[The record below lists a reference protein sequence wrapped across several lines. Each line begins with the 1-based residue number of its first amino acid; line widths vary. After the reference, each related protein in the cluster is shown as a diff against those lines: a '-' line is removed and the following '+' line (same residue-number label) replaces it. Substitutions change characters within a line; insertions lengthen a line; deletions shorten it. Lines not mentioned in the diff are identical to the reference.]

1 MEVTPVFAKEDEL
14 NEESYGA
21 VSVLSQSSKVL
32 KEWSSIKWI
41 FFFESRFLPF
51 LTGFRR
57 NHSTQNALL
66 NMSEK
71 WKHALD
77 KAKRL
82 VLYFWIHLKRLIHL
96 ITISNEINR
105 LHVWGLRAL
114 LNDEI
119 STFND
124 MLSKGNDTTIHVKN
138 I

>member
-1 MEVTPVFAKEDEL
+1 MFAKEDEL

-21 VSVLSQSSKVL
+21 VSVLSQSSK
-32 KEWSSIKWI
+32 I
-41 FFFESRFLPF
+41 FERMVFNQMNLFFESRFLPF
-51 LTGFRR
+51 LTGFHK

-66 NMSEK
+66 NISEK

-105 LHVWGLRAL
+105 LHV
-114 LNDEI
+114 
-119 STFND
+119 
-124 MLSKGNDTTIHVKN
+124 
-138 I
+138 